1 VLLSLCSS
9 LPAQKK
15 QKNYKTKQQPQ
26 NKTKQTE
33 IEQIDLRTR
42 WGNQVLSSDLSLAVD
57 AQLSSAVQLLYEGI
71 DEEYD
76 VHYEEGDP
84 YPLVESEANRDEDQE
99 TQEEDEQ

>member
-1 VLLSLCSS
+1 
-9 LPAQKK
+9 
-15 QKNYKTKQQPQ
+15 
-26 NKTKQTE
+26 
-33 IEQIDLRTR
+33 
-42 WGNQVLSSDLSLAVD
+42 VLSSDLSLAVD